1 MKAMARTTRGKIS
14 IPSDEKAIETAMKEA
29 DEYYCVFKRSLNRL
43 KVTEPE
49 KASKITLLGWRDV
62 ENENMKKTTNHH
74 VQLLSKYGA
83 I

>member
-49 KASKITLLGWRDV
+49 KASKITLIGWRDI
-62 ENENMKKTTNHH
+62 EN
-74 VQLLSKYGA
+74 
-83 I
+83 